1 MTTQKQALATIK
13 QGGQIQNTLL
23 FDDQGYPKGQL
34 TAKQVKALLSKG
46 LTKTVLFDQTV
57 VIK

>member
-13 QGGQIQNTLL
+13 QGGQIQNTILL
-23 FDDQGYPKGQL
+23 NSQGVPHGRITPKQI
-34 TAKQVKALLSKG
+34 KALLSKG